1 MKSTKTDL
9 LNGEDDVCLGA
20 IRKIFE
26 RASEEP
32 DKAKA
37 YLRLHSTPTGCLC
50 GDVVAFNTS
59 LAFKH
64 SDIKIPS
71 ATVRQYVK
79 RFELGCTGKNM
90 KFNGK
95 SMTCL
100 HLSWHKLPAHLIDIL
115 DNKAS
120 EEGRILMEPD
130 GDELLEENQ
139 GATDSPTELHSSTT
153 GDKDNVPTP
162 VNVEKELPKA
172 TDSPTELHSST
183 TGDKDNVPTPVNVEK
198 ELPKESQSFS
208 STNQISAAEASTS
221 AGNGATGL
229 LIDDDVKDS
238 EENQLSLEDENMQQ
252 VIKMKPQDFLMK
264 SIKGLSVERDQEK
277 NPKKYNRTL
286 ATISPISTHST

>member
-1 MKSTKTDL
+1 
-9 LNGEDDVCLGA
+9 
-20 IRKIFE
+20 
-26 RASEEP
+26 
-32 DKAKA
+32 
-37 YLRLHSTPTGCLC
+37 
-50 GDVVAFNTS
+50 
-59 LAFKH
+59 
-64 SDIKIPS
+64 
-71 ATVRQYVK
+71 
-79 RFELGCTGKNM
+79 M

-238 EENQLSLEDENMQQ
+238 EENQLSLEDENMDLDAGISKRLAQLENQ
-252 VIKMKPQDFLMK
+252 EG
-264 SIKGLSVERDQEK
+264 KGTKRRRKASNK
-277 NPKKYNRTL
+277 NEASRLLDEIHQGIISGKRPRKESKK
-286 ATISPISTHST
+286 I